1 MATRSQTETQ
11 IKWSTADTN
20 AVAADGAM
28 DWSDDFT
35 FSGDMIDAQV
45 TVEGNSAGTFSDDI
59 IEVHV
64 GRKKDPDNSNSGT
77 PDTYDSE
84 YYTYIG
90 RIDCSSG
97 NDTQRTFKLPMMMA
111 GDIVRFGAKT
121 DGTSIITVGMRV
133 TEDKVA
139 L

>member
-11 IKWSTADTN
+11 VEWSSADTN

-35 FSGDMIDAQV
+35 FSGDLVDAEV
-45 TVEGNSAGTFSDDI
+45 TVEGNSAGTASDDI
-59 IEVHV
+59 LEVHV

-84 YYTYIG
+84 TYTYTG
-90 RIDCSSG
+90 SIDCSDG
-97 NDTQRTFKLPMMMA
+97 ADNQRTFKLPMMMA
-111 GDIVRFGAKT
+111 GDIVRFGGKT
-121 DGTSIITVGMRV
+121 DGTNIITVGYRV

>member
-11 IKWSTADTN
+11 IEWSSSDTN

-35 FSGDMIDAQV
+35 FSSDLINAEL
-45 TVEGNSAGTFSDDI
+45 TVEGNSAGTASDDI
-59 IEVHV
+59 LEIHMAV
-64 GRKKDPDNSNSGT
+64 KKDPDNSNTGT
-77 PDTYDSE
+77 PDTYDSSD
-84 YYTYIG
+84 YTYIG
-90 RIDCSSG
+90 SLDCSSG
-97 NDTQRTFKLPMMMA
+97 NDEQRTVYIAAFP
-111 GDIVRFGAKT
+111 GDTVRFGALN
-121 DGTSIITVGMRV
+121 DGTNAITVGYRI

>member
-11 IKWSTADTN
+11 ITWSAADTN

-35 FSGDMIDAQV
+35 FNGDMINAEL
-45 TVEGNSAGTFSDDI
+45 TVEGNSAGTAADDI
-59 IEVHV
+59 VEIHMAV
-64 GRKKDPDNSNSGT
+64 KKDPDNSNTGT
-77 PDTYDSE
+77 ADTYDSE
-84 YYTYIG
+84 AYTYIG
-90 RIDCSSG
+90 SLDCSDG
-97 NDTQRTFKLPMMMA
+97 NDNQRTVYVEAFP
-111 GDIVRFGAKT
+111 GDTVRFGAKN
-121 DGTSIITVGMRV
+121 DGTNAITVGFRV